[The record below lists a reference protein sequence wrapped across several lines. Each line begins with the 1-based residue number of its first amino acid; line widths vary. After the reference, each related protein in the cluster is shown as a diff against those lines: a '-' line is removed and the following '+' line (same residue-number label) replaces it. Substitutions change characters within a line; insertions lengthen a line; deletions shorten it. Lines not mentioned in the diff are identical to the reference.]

1 MAKQKVVEEDNK
13 AVSTQNS
20 EEVRREAKIG
30 NFKGTRFFQNPQASA
45 TKDSGLGKR
54 TERDFSQ
61 SNTFNTDSQGTVN
74 AAKTS
79 AEKR

>member
-30 NFKGTRFFQNPQASA
+30 NFKGTRFFQNPLASA

-74 AAKTS
+74 AGKAS